1 MRTYDTTTPQE
12 RAFLVGAEWK
22 RTRPLLPVEQ
32 SLDELER
39 LADTAGLAV
48 VGRAVQRFDQP
59 DNATYIGSG
68 KVEEVKMLINE
79 QNAGVVIFDDELLP
93 RQQRELEEVFGENTK
108 GLDRTAL
115 IVDIFAQHV
124 QTREGQRPVALA

>member
-39 LADTAGLAV
+39 LQGMGPQTV
-48 VGRAVQRFDQP
+48 ERFGP
-59 DNATYIGSG
+59 A
-68 KVEEVKMLINE
+68 
-79 QNAGVVIFDDELLP
+79 LLEIL
-93 RQQRELEEVFGENTK
+93 RDG
-108 GLDRTAL
+108 
-115 IVDIFAQHV
+115 
-124 QTREGQRPVALA
+124 